1 MVEKLPGKKEAR
13 TREQIEQ
20 ENKVWAAKI
29 EEVRRD
35 LTEHMLHEHG
45 AGTRT
50 FVRTCHRCINLQTE
64 IQALQGLITINNTD
78 LARLADDSSRL
89 TDTD

>member
-1 MVEKLPGKKEAR
+1 MVEQSPGKKEPR

-29 EEVRRD
+29 EEVRGD

-45 AGTRT
+45 KGTRT
-50 FVRTCHRCINLQTE
+50 FVSTCHRCINLQSE
-64 IQALQGLITINNTD
+64 IRALEALIMLNNTE
-78 LARLADDSSRL
+78 LKQLADESLGL